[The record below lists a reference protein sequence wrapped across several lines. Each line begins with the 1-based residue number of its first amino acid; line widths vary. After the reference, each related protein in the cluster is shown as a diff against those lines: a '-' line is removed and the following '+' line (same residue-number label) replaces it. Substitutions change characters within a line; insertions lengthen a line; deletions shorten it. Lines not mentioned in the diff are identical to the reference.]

1 MRRLGR
7 IAFASAA
14 VLLGWFGVADASG
27 SPAPIR
33 VSLSLVHHRVAA
45 GQTIK
50 GTVVLT
56 NGSSRSILVNTCAE
70 DGWLEVGLKG
80 HGYTFEE
87 TSSLVACKPTVR
99 LKPGANRFPVVVLTS
114 YETCQQPPEAPSRAL
129 PACVSTGSSATE
141 LPPLPVGTYSTT
153 VYITGLSH
161 LTQTPNRLEVTLEP
175 TEH

>member
-1 MRRLGR
+1 MALAG
-7 IAFASAA
+7 AA

-27 SPAPIR
+27 SPAPIE
-33 VSLSLVHHRVAA
+33 VSLSLPHHRVVA
-45 GQTIK
+45 GHTIK

-87 TSSLVACKPTVR
+87 TNSLVACKPTVR
-99 LKPGANRFPVVVLTS
+99 LKPGANRFPVEVLTS
-114 YETCQQPPEAPSRAL
+114 YDSCQQPPEAPSAAL
-129 PACVSTGSSATE
+129 PACIATGSSATE
-141 LPPLPVGTYSTT
+141 LPPLPVGTYATK
-153 VYITGLSH
+153 VYIVGLPH
-161 LTQTPNRLEVTLEP
+161 LTQTPNRLAVTLEP